1 MKLKG
6 EIVGASLALALS
18 VLGLTP
24 ELHAEGAV
32 SGAAQPA
39 ELARMRYRQG
49 VDAYRGGRYRESI
62 DYFLEA
68 DTLAPSAALS
78 FNIARAYEKID
89 DAGAALRWY
98 RDYLRRAPDAKDRA
112 ETEVL
117 VHGFEERLAKKGVQQ
132 VTILSV
138 PRGATVLIDDG
149 TVGVTPF
156 TTEIPPGT
164 HRVELR
170 LDGYEPATATLE
182 LTPDHA
188 TDLSLALAVRAAPPK
203 ESSTPAAVT
212 APTAPTGAPAPD
224 HAQKSHGG
232 FPTKIVGWTLV
243 GAGGAALGT
252 SLVFEIL
259 RHGAESDAKKETTQ
273 IGYADRLDSMEGRQ
287 TAARVFAVTG
297 AVLAIGGGVVLLVGN
312 RKKEDAGPAVT
323 AACVPSMCWSTV
335 RGAF

>member
-6 EIVGASLALALS
+6 EIVGAGLALVVS
-18 VLGLTP
+18 VLGLAP
-24 ELHAEGAV
+24 ELRAEGPG

-68 DTLAPSAALS
+68 DALAPSAALS
-78 FNIARAYEKID
+78 YNIARAYEKID
-89 DAGAALRWY
+89 DPGAALRWY

-117 VHGFEERLAKKGVQQ
+117 AHGFEQRLAEKGVQQ
-132 VTILSV
+132 VTVLSA
-138 PRGATVLIDDG
+138 PRGATVLIDD
-149 TVGVTPF
+149 TAVGITPF

-170 LDGYEPATATLE
+170 LDGYEPASSTLE
-182 LTPDHA
+182 LPPDHA
-188 TDLSLALAVRAAPPK
+188 VDLAVTLSARAAPAT
-203 ESSTPAAVT
+203 ESK
-212 APTAPTGAPAPD
+212 APTAAAAPAAPNSAQSPD
-224 HAQKSHGG
+224 RAQKSPGG

-243 GAGGAALGT
+243 GAGGAALGA
-252 SLVFEIL
+252 SLVFELL

-273 IGYADRLDSMEGRQ
+273 IGYADRLDTMESRQ
-287 TAARVFAVTG
+287 TAARIFAVTG
-297 AVLAIGGGVVLLVGN
+297 AVLAIGGGVVLVVGG
-312 RKKEDAGPAVT
+312 RKREDTAPAVS